1 MKLGPPKPGEQRYAV
16 AIRDGSDLWLTTWVR
31 CTTPK
36 GEIFVMLPRRARD
49 WNVHASYH
57 CNGTMHIKSHRTVN
71 THQNGQALTPA
82 FRGFE
87 RFVHFMGH
95 GKGTGEVCDPKAF
108 LITDY
113 PQPSK
118 LSTNHEHSIVSA
130 GLNDGTEQSP
140 VSKRPQ

>member
-1 MKLGPPKPGEQRYAV
+1 MVPQMDSMPTDSGAN
-16 AIRDGSDLWLTTWVR
+16 S
-31 CTTPK
+31 
-36 GEIFVMLPRRARD
+36 
-49 WNVHASYH
+49 
-57 CNGTMHIKSHRTVN
+57 
-71 THQNGQALTPA
+71 
-82 FRGFE
+82 
-87 RFVHFMGH
+87 
-95 GKGTGEVCDPKAF
+95 F

>member
-1 MKLGPPKPGEQRYAV
+1 MTEANGFRYFDGFRYFESVLAGQLVLKCLNRREGVLVVSYIVHCGRADPAIAVHPHQEAGGRVVAMAV
-16 AIRDGSDLWLTTWVR
+16 A
-31 CTTPK
+31 
-36 GEIFVMLPRRARD
+36 
-49 WNVHASYH
+49 
-57 CNGTMHIKSHRTVN
+57 
-71 THQNGQALTPA
+71 ALAPA
-82 FRGFE
+82 N
-87 RFVHFMGH
+87 
-95 GKGTGEVCDPKAF
+95 KF